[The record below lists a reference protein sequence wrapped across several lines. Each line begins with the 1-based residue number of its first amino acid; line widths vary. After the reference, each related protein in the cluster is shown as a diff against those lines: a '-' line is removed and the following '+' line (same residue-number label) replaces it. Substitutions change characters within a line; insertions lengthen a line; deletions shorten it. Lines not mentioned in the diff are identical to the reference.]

1 MCVSFP
7 NPAQKSADGGIGT
20 FGWVCVR
27 LYEASQKE
35 AVPPVCLQV
44 LLEGSCW
51 SLFHVF
57 G

>member
-35 AVPPVCLQV
+35 AVPPVGLQV